1 MDPPPGW
8 DPPGWDSPPPLC
20 VHGGVRGPATGA
32 VSSSLVAKGKRRP
45 RGRWW
50 RRTVGAER
58 WLPAILWLSMN
69 AQWGAPQGT
78 GVPAGP
84 LTPGSPSEVT
94 FQKLE
99 FLSLQQLRGLLENEE
114 KLAEMVQCVE
124 LERCTAVA
132 STRSLAE
139 LNMGLEP
146 QLALSRAVLSSKYQQ
161 LHELLRHYQRKQRQL
176 AESFDGSCC
185 PETLLALLQAET
197 AKAEEEAE
205 VSDWRSRDENT
216 ERERDEGTHSSGKMP
231 WPRASWRAS
240 CRWTT
245 SSRASSPDARSSTCG
260 APRPTSSRRCCSTS
274 EGVNV
279 APQTQGADGRT
290 DDQVRLN
297 PSTVKRDPTWEG
309 TSWRDPPREVPTA
322 KPPP

>member
-1 MDPPPGW
+1 
-8 DPPGWDSPPPLC
+8 
-20 VHGGVRGPATGA
+20 
-32 VSSSLVAKGKRRP
+32 
-45 RGRWW
+45 
-50 RRTVGAER
+50 
-58 WLPAILWLSMN
+58 MN

-114 KLAEMVQCVE
+114 KLAEMVRERDEVQCVE

-205 VSDWRSRDENT
+205 AVAESFLAGELPLDDFVESFLARRSLIHLR
-216 ERERDEGTHSSGKMP
+216 
-231 WPRASWRAS
+231 RAK
-240 CRWTT
+240 
-245 SSRASSPDARSSTCG
+245 
-260 APRPTSSRRCCSTS
+260 
-274 EGVNV
+274 
-279 APQTQGADGRT
+279 ADKLKEMLL
-290 DDQVRLN
+290 DQ
-297 PSTVKRDPTWEG
+297 
-309 TSWRDPPREVPTA
+309 
-322 KPPP
+322 